1 MNHMGP
7 DEFEARYRREGDPW
21 GYETRPYEQAK
32 YDATLAACGPGPFAR
47 ALELGS
53 SIGVLSTRLTARCTR
68 LVTVDASPTA
78 VSAARRRLSDTA
90 QTGLGGEGGN
100 GAPAVTVL
108 LGTIPDDIP
117 DGPYDLVVASEILYY
132 LALEPLTATFARL
145 REVTGPGSRLV
156 AVHWRPAGPER
167 PFTAAEVH
175 ARLGEQP
182 WLAHIDGAPTDD
194 YLLDCYRRR

>member
-1 MNHMGP
+1 MTHMGA
-7 DEFEARYRREGDPW
+7 DEFEARYVREVDPW
-21 GYETRPYEQAK
+21 GYETRPYERAK
-32 YDATLAACGPGPFAR
+32 YDATLAACGSGPFAR

-53 SIGVLSTRLTARCTR
+53 SIGVLSARLAGRCER

-78 VSAARRRLSDTA
+78 VSAQIGR
-90 QTGLGGEGGN
+90 LGGSDGG
-100 GAPAVTVL
+100 GPRAVDVV
-108 LGTIPDDIP
+108 LGTIPADIP

-132 LALEPLTATFARL
+132 LELEPLTSTLSRL

-167 PFTAAEVH
+167 PFTAADVH

-182 WLAHIDGAPTDD
+182 WLAHLDAASTDD

>member
-68 LVTVDASPTA
+68 LVTVGACRTRRRQASVGRAGTARRLSPSCLERSPMTSPTA
-78 VSAARRRLSDTA
+78 PTTS
-90 QTGLGGEGGN
+90 
-100 GAPAVTVL
+100 
-108 LGTIPDDIP
+108 
-117 DGPYDLVVASEILYY
+117 SEILYDP
-132 LALEPLTATFARL
+132 ALEPLTATFTRL

>member
-1 MNHMGP
+1 MTHMGA
-7 DEFEARYRREGDPW
+7 DEFEARYQREGDPW

-32 YDATLAACGPGPFAR
+32 YDATLAACGPGPFAC

-53 SIGVLSTRLTARCTR
+53 SIGVLSARLASRCER

-78 VSAARRRLSDTA
+78 VSTARRRLA
-90 QTGLGGEGGN
+90 EAAEPGLRGDGGH
-100 GAPAVTVL
+100 GAPAVDVV
-108 LGTIPDDIP
+108 LGTIPADIP

-156 AVHWRPAGPER
+156 AVHWRPAGAER
-167 PFTAAEVH
+167 PFTAADVH

-182 WLAHIDGAPTDD
+182 WLAHLDAASTDD